1 MTDLVHRTY
10 GQACPVA
17 HALDLIGERWA
28 LLVIRELRL
37 GPRRYADLQSALPAI
52 SPSVLAQ
59 RLRDLELAG
68 VLGKRTLTAPVR
80 AQTYDLTPWGAD
92 LEPVFAALAGW
103 GSRSP
108 HAPLT
113 GELSDDT
120 VMLGLRTFFGAGPAR
135 WNAAFQVHLEHNS
148 YHLHVHRGRLVELA
162 RAEPPGPV
170 DAVITTTRDVVQA
183 LLTGA
188 RDVDSV
194 RGSADF
200 RASGDTT
207 AVDNLLAAARGRRGQ
222 ADVSARAPTGLP

>member
-1 MTDLVHRTY
+1 MVDMPVGHRSY

-68 VLGKRTLTAPVR
+68 VVRKRTLSAPIR
-80 AQTYDLTPWGAD
+80 AQLYDLTPWGAD
-92 LEPVFAALAGW
+92 LEAVFVALARW
-103 GSRSP
+103 GNQSP
-108 HAPLT
+108 HTPLT

-120 VMLGLRTFFGAGPAR
+120 VMLGLRTFFRAGPAQ
-135 WNAAFQVHLEHNS
+135 WNATFQIHLEHES
-148 YHLHVHRGRLVELA
+148 YHLRVRRGRLVELA

-170 DAVITTTRDVVQA
+170 DAVISTSRAVLHA

-188 RDVDSV
+188 LDNN
-194 RGSADF
+194 SA
-200 RASGDTT
+200 RASRQISSTGDST
-207 AVDNLLAAARGRRGQ
+207 AVDNLLATLTRPA
-222 ADVSARAPTGLP
+222 SPT

>member
-1 MTDLVHRTY
+1 MVELSVGHRSY

-37 GPRRYADLQSALPAI
+37 GPRRYADLQSALPGI

-59 RLRDLELAG
+59 RLRSLELAG
-68 VLGKRTLTAPVR
+68 VVRKRTLRAPIR
-80 AQTYDLTPWGAD
+80 AQLYELTAWGAD
-92 LEPVFAALAGW
+92 LEPVYAALARW

-120 VMLGLRTFFGAGPAR
+120 VMLGLRTFFSSSGSAR
-135 WNAAFQVHLEHNS
+135 WNASYQIHLERDS
-148 YHLHVHRGRLVELA
+148 YHLRVDRGHLVELA

-170 DAVITTTRDVVQA
+170 DAIINTNRDVLQA
-183 LLTGA
+183 LLTGT
-188 RDVDSV
+188 RDADSV
-194 RGSADF
+194 RTTGEVS
-200 RASGDTT
+200 STGDT
-207 AVDNLLAAARGRRGQ
+207 AAADTLLTALADRRG
-222 ADVSARAPTGLP
+222 

>member
-1 MTDLVHRTY
+1 MVAMPVEHRTY

-52 SPSVLAQ
+52 SPSVLAH
-59 RLRDLELAG
+59 RLRGLELAA
-68 VLGKRTLTAPVR
+68 VVRKRTLAAPIR
-80 AQTYDLTPWGAD
+80 AQLYDLTPWGAD
-92 LEPVFAALAGW
+92 LEPVFAALASW

-113 GELSDDT
+113 GDLSDDT
-120 VMLGLRTFFGAGPAR
+120 VMLGLRTFFRAGPAQ
-135 WNAAFQVHLEHNS
+135 WSTTFQIHLEHES
-148 YHLHVHRGRLVELA
+148 YHLRVRRGRLVELA

-170 DAVITTTRDVVQA
+170 DAVITTNRNVLQA

-188 RDVDSV
+188 HDTA
-194 RGSADF
+194 SA
-200 RASGDTT
+200 RAMGQLSSTGDNA
-207 AVDNLLAAARGRRGQ
+207 AVDNLLAAVAG
-222 ADVSARAPTGLP
+222 SAGSR